1 MTGNLADDAA
11 AKDRVGV
18 CSAKGA
24 DWPGFIFL
32 LGGCAAT
39 AAMTA
44 MAATVGVNLLLLLLA
59 GPPTVAYKL

>member
-1 MTGNLADDAA
+1 MTGNLADDVA

-18 CSAKGA
+18 WSAKGT
-24 DWPGFIFL
+24 DWPGFVFL
-32 LGGCAAT
+32 LGGCAA
-39 AAMTA
+39 AASMTA